1 MAARRGLNKGRGLG
15 SLIPPKEPE
24 TEAPAVSGKTEEAES
39 AAATAEQADTKSKTA
54 ASPAKTPE
62 KTRTEDN
69 VRDAV
74 IAVRLSQV
82 VPNQQQP
89 RKNFEEGSLEKL
101 ADSIRQFGVL
111 QPLLVKKKGRYYEI
125 IAGERRWRAARLVGL
140 REIPVIVREYEAQ
153 DAAAISLIE
162 NIQREDL
169 NPIEEAQAYRRLI
182 DEYGLTQEEAAQRV
196 SKSRTAV
203 TNSLRLLR
211 LNEQVQEMVIRGEL
225 SMGHARALLVLDD
238 AAAQNEAAEQIV
250 RKGLSV
256 RDTEKLV
263 KKLIREEEQ
272 PAAGKGRADT
282 QLETSVRRLEAE
294 LMQSLGTQVTI
305 RTSGRE
311 KGKIEI
317 SYYSLQDLDRL
328 TGIIR
333 GGEST

>member
-24 TEAPAVSGKTEEAES
+24 TETPAVSGKTEEAES
-39 AAATAEQADTKSKTA
+39 AAAPADTKSKTA

-69 VRDAV
+69 VKDAV

-272 PAAGKGRADT
+272 PAVGKGRADT

>member
-39 AAATAEQADTKSKTA
+39 AAAPADTKSKTA

-69 VRDAV
+69 VKDAV

>member
-39 AAATAEQADTKSKTA
+39 AAAPAEQADTKSKTA

-69 VRDAV
+69 VKDAV

-169 NPIEEAQAYRRLI
+169 NPIEEAAAYESLVKNLG
-182 DEYGLTQEEAAQRV
+182 YTQEKLAQRV
-196 SKSRTAV
+196 GKSREYCA
-203 TNSLRLLR
+203 NMLRLLK
-211 LNEQVQEMVIRGEL
+211 LPQTVQKMVTDKKLTMGHVRPLLALKDDDQMYEAARTVLEKKMSVREVEKYVKEL
-225 SMGHARALLVLDD
+225 S
-238 AAAQNEAAEQIV
+238 
-250 RKGLSV
+250 
-256 RDTEKLV
+256 EKPIV
-263 KKLIREEEQ
+263 KK
-272 PAAGKGRADT
+272 PAKEKDPMITDLENRLSGK
-282 QLETSVRRLEAE
+282 
-294 LMQSLGTQVTI
+294 LGTKVGV
-305 RTSGRE
+305 SGRSLTIHFTDTDDLNRILDIL
-311 KGKIEI
+311 GCIE
-317 SYYSLQDLDRL
+317 D
-328 TGIIR
+328 
-333 GGEST
+333 EN